1 MGTRALSTAA
11 VAFAS
16 AILLLGSPANGALA
30 AARDDPPEVAEILDL
45 ARVAPPEFRADA
57 LLVLVEANKIPDRAR
72 KLDLIEEAM
81 TMASAASFPRKRKL
95 VAGHFDTPEGFL
107 SHAYALNLD
116 RESLGY
122 RAVRALVPL
131 EPRRAR
137 ELFEA
142 VADFRVPPHA
152 CESALAYEPE
162 AAFETLEL
170 LTGEGF
176 DAGERREGKPWDFAE
191 RYLAAVSSPVQ
202 VIPAMRFLGKLEAP
216 EKELM
221 RLIGAFTAA
230 LVRMPADDRAFSN
243 SYTEAMLIEEAES
256 LAERLHKLGVS
267 AAWFPPAIRHY
278 IVTNLSG
285 VRCADNVRRADRA
298 KSRQGAEEVVR
309 KFNESRLRR
318 PPYAEREVPPITDE
332 EVQPE
337 KIGAAPPQQDY
348 WSSPERAELLDA
360 LKRLRFGPA
369 PGPGQPQRPRSLE
382 ERSRP
387 EWRAQLLD
395 VIKKLENLKPDKDED
410 EISFFWHRSIPYTSL
425 LELAPEG
432 LLRETVLPAAVA
444 CLVQS
449 PLQQR
454 SPVLWF
460 VSANFIANRM
470 RRSRLTAAGSEG
482 APERDVRWALR
493 EFERSGSVIL
503 ALAAKLDALRPEQ
516 PR

>member
-1 MGTRALSTAA
+1 

-16 AILLLGSPANGALA
+16 AILLLSSPPSGALA

-57 LLVLVEANKIPDRAR
+57 LLVLVEADKVPGRAR
-72 KLDLIEEAM
+72 KLELIEEALA
-81 TMASAASFPRKRKL
+81 MASAAKFSRKMRL
-95 VAGHFDTPEGFL
+95 AVGHFDTPEGFL
-107 SHAYALNLD
+107 SHAHALNLD

-122 RAVRALVPL
+122 RVVRALARL

-142 VADFRVPPHA
+142 IADFRVPPHS
-152 CESALAYEPE
+152 CESALTYAPE
-162 AAFETLEL
+162 AAFETLEAL
-170 LTGEGF
+170 LIDGF
-176 DAGERREGKPWDFAE
+176 DAEERASGKQWNFAE
-191 RYLAAVSSPVQ
+191 RYLAAISSPVQ
-202 VIPAMRFLGKLEAP
+202 VIPAMRFLAKLEAP
-216 EKELM
+216 EKYFM
-221 RLIGAFTAA
+221 RLLGAFTGA

-256 LAERLHKLGVS
+256 LAEHLPKQGLS
-267 AAWFPPAIRHY
+267 AASLPPAIRHY
-278 IVTNLSG
+278 IVANLSG
-285 VRCADNVRRADRA
+285 VRCADNVRRAERA
-298 KSRQGAEEVVR
+298 KSRHGAEEVVR
-309 KFNESRLRR
+309 KFNASRLRR
-318 PPYAEREVPPITDE
+318 SPYVEREVLPITHKE
-332 EVQPE
+332 AQPE
-337 KIGAAPPQQDY
+337 KIGGAPPQQDY
-348 WSSPERAELLDA
+348 WSSPERAELLEA
-360 LKRLRFGPA
+360 LKSLRFGPA

-382 ERSRP
+382 ERSRS
-387 EWRAQLLD
+387 EGRAQLLE
-395 VIKKLENLKPDKDED
+395 VIKRLENLKPEKDED
-410 EISFFWHRSIPYTSL
+410 EISFFRHRSVPYTSL

-460 VSANFIANRM
+460 VSANFIADRM
-470 RRSRLTAAGSEG
+470 RRSQLTAAGSEG

-503 ALAAKLDALRPEQ
+503 ALAAKLDALRPHPPQ
-516 PR
+516 